1 MEIQCEKLLSKN
13 GINEMIG
20 SQKIKK
26 KSVQNLESR
35 FMRAKSKVL
44 PAYEW
49 KRFDWAQAYALP
61 AKWDYTYYRIS
72 LGIVPTSYAT
82 IALSQV
88 RGSPSEPEEVAT
100 TDRDPCSPTKSHQRK
115 SKINPK
121 LPLVKHLLFGQP
133 RSLRHSVIPLVHRQP
148 SPVKTHPEGQKI
160 LVVRRERVVAE
171 KFKLIIYS

>member
-13 GINEMIG
+13 GINEMIE